1 MRTFLLL
8 FKGGGGYFL
17 SRQKCQKG
25 LNNYLFKFFSIKIYK
40 LVSTVIVI
48 LNFSAKSLELGK
60 TKLASVLD

>member
-8 FKGGGGYFL
+8 FKGGGYFL

-48 LNFSAKSLELGK
+48 LNFSAKSWELGK

>member
-8 FKGGGGYFL
+8 FKGGGYFL

-48 LNFSAKSLELGK
+48 LNFSAQSLELGK

>member
-8 FKGGGGYFL
+8 FKGGGYFL

>member
-8 FKGGGGYFL
+8 FKGGGYFL

-40 LVSTVIVI
+40 LDSTVIVI
-48 LNFSAKSLELGK
+48 LNFSAKSWELGK
-60 TKLASVLD
+60 TKFASVLD